1 MGRVISVERKTMSS
15 QEFTQTL
22 ANGLMLAMLYMLVA
36 AGLALIFSIMHIVNF
51 AHGELYMLG
60 AFVVYYF
67 FGQWGVNYFLA
78 LLASMVL
85 VGLLG
90 ALLERFL
97 FYRLQAAHLSQVI
110 LSLGLMILLQGAAT
124 VAFGADFKS
133 VASPFSGVWRWGDV
147 SLAKERLLIIPFSM
161 GLICLLFAFVKW
173 TRMGRAMRAVAQDPE
188 AASLQGIS
196 PVRISALAFGIGA
209 ALAAAAGGL
218 IVPLFYL
225 TPFIGGS
232 TIMKAFVVIAL
243 GGMGSI
249 TGVVAGALI
258 LGIVDSLATTLFGST
273 AATLAAFGV
282 LILVLLIRPKGLF
295 GHE

>member
-1 MGRVISVERKTMSS
+1 M
-15 QEFTQTL
+15 
-22 ANGLMLAMLYMLVA
+22 VA

-78 LLASMVL
+78 LLASML
-85 VGLLG
+85 LIGLLG
-90 ALLERFL
+90 IILERFL
-97 FYRLQAAHLSQVI
+97 FYPLQAAHLSQVI
-110 LSLGLMILLQGAAT
+110 LSLGLMILIQGAAT

-133 VASPFSGVWRWGDV
+133 VSSPFHGVWAWAGV
-147 SLAKERLLIIPFSM
+147 TLAKERLLIIPFSAV
-161 GLICLLFAFVKW
+161 LVALLFAFVKW
-173 TRMGRAMRAVAQDPE
+173 TRVGRAMRAVAQDPE

-196 PVRISALAFGIGA
+196 PISISALAFGVGA

-218 IVPLFYL
+218 VVPLFYL
-225 TPFIGGS
+225 TPYVGGA

-249 TGVVAGALI
+249 TGVVVGALI
-258 LGIVDSLATTLFGST
+258 LGIVDSLVTTLVGST
-273 AATLAAFGV
+273 EATLAAFGV
-282 LILVLLIRPKGLF
+282 LILVLLLRPRGLF

>member
-1 MGRVISVERKTMSS
+1 MTSE
-15 QEFTQTL
+15 QLAQTL
-22 ANGLMLAMLYMLVA
+22 ANGLMLAMVYMLVA

-67 FGQWGVNYFLA
+67 FGQWGLNYFLA
-78 LLASMVL
+78 LLASMFL
-85 VGLLG
+85 IGLLG
-90 ALLERFL
+90 IILERFL

-110 LSLGLMILLQGAAT
+110 LSLGLMILLQGVAA

-133 VASPFSGVWRWGDV
+133 VSSPFSGVWTWGGV
-147 SLAKERLLIIPFSM
+147 TLAKERLLIIPFSA
-161 GLICLLFAFVKW
+161 GLVVLLFAFVKW
-173 TRMGRAMRAVAQDPE
+173 TRTGKAMRAVAQDPE

-196 PVRISALAFGIGA
+196 PVRISELAFGVGA

-218 IVPLFYL
+218 VVPLFYL
-225 TPFIGGS
+225 TPYVGS
-232 TIMKAFVVIAL
+232 ATIMKAFVVIAI

-249 TGVVAGALI
+249 TGVVVGGLI
-258 LGIVDSLATTLFGST
+258 LGIVDSLVTTLLGST
-273 AATLAAFGV
+273 EATLAAFGV
-282 LILVLLIRPKGLF
+282 LILVLLVRPKGLF

>member
-1 MGRVISVERKTMSS
+1 M
-15 QEFTQTL
+15 
-22 ANGLMLAMLYMLVA
+22 ANGLMMAMVYMLVA

-60 AFVVYYF
+60 AFAVYYF
-67 FGQWGVNYFLA
+67 FGQWGLNYFLA
-78 LLASMVL
+78 LAASMLL

-90 ALLERFL
+90 AVLERLL
-97 FYRLQAAHLSQVI
+97 FYRLQTAHLSQVI

-133 VASPFSGVWRWGDV
+133 VSSPFQGVWTWSGV
-147 SLAKERLLIIPFSM
+147 SLAKERLLIIPFSA
-161 GLICLLFAFVKW
+161 GLVALLFAFVKW
-173 TRMGRAMRAVAQDPE
+173 TRTGRAMRAVAQDPE

-196 PVRISALAFGIGA
+196 PVRISALAFGIGS

-218 IVPLFYL
+218 VVPLFYL
-225 TPFIGGS
+225 TPYVGGA

-249 TGVVAGALI
+249 TGVVAGALV
-258 LGIVDSLATTLFGST
+258 LGLVDSLVTTLVGST
-273 AATLAAFGV
+273 EATLAAFGV
-282 LILVLLIRPKGLF
+282 LILVLLVRPKGLF

>member
-1 MGRVISVERKTMSS
+1 MSS
-15 QEFTQTL
+15 EQLAQTL
-22 ANGLMLAMLYMLVA
+22 ANGLMMAMLYMLVA

-67 FGQWGVNYFLA
+67 FGQWGINYFLA
-78 LLASMVL
+78 LLASML
-85 VGLLG
+85 LIGLLG
-90 ALLERFL
+90 AVLERFL

-133 VASPFSGVWRWGDV
+133 VSSPFSGVWTWAGV
-147 SLAKERLLIIPFSM
+147 TLAKERLLIIPISA
-161 GLICLLFAFVKW
+161 GLVALLFALIKW
-173 TRMGRAMRAVAQDPE
+173 TRTGRAMRAVAQDPE
-188 AASLQGIS
+188 AACLQGIS
-196 PVRISALAFGIGA
+196 PVRISALAFGIGS

-218 IVPLFYL
+218 VVPLFYL
-225 TPFIGGS
+225 TPFVGGA

-243 GGMGSI
+243 GGMGSV
-249 TGVVAGALI
+249 TGVVAGSLI
-258 LGIVDSLATTLFGST
+258 LGLVESLVTTLVGT
-273 AATLAAFGV
+273 TEATLAAFGV
-282 LILVLLIRPKGLF
+282 LVLVLLVRPKGLF